1 VTTNL
6 AGITPSGT
14 AATAGPPDPPGG
26 PLPEE
31 TSMSSSTPDPH
42 DPQAGR
48 PTGRSTEGGRRRGRV
63 LIPAVFLSVIV
74 LIFLFILLVS
84 QLNR

>member
-1 VTTNL
+1 
-6 AGITPSGT
+6 
-14 AATAGPPDPPGG
+14 
-26 PLPEE
+26 
-31 TSMSSSTPDPH
+31 MSSATPDPH